1 MQVDGLTEKILDFWF
16 GESPAT
22 HDSVKRRSKNW
33 FSGVAEFD
41 QTIREVF
48 ASDVDRALSDRYQL
62 DAQDAR
68 HALALVLILDQFPRN
83 IFRRDPQA
91 FAGDRRALQIVRE
104 VIAAGTDRSLGAV
117 ECGFLFMPFQHCE
130 SLADQE
136 EGLERLAGLVQRA
149 ADWEMPYVESF
160 YKYAGLHCNVVREF
174 GRFPHRN
181 EILDRVCTP
190 AEQAYLDG
198 NGHRFGQ

>member
-1 MQVDGLTEKILDFWF
+1 MQADGLTEKILDFWF

-22 HDSVKRRSKNW
+22 HASVKRRSKNW
-33 FSGVAEFD
+33 FGGAAEFD
-41 QTIREVF
+41 QTIREIF
-48 ASDVDRALSDRYQL
+48 AADVDCALSEQCQL
-62 DAQDAR
+62 DVQDAR
-68 HALALVLILDQFPRN
+68 HALALVLLLDQFPRN
-83 IFRRDPQA
+83 IFRRDSQA
-91 FAGDRRALQIVRE
+91 FAGDQRALQIMRE
-104 VIAAGTDRSLGAV
+104 VITAGTDHLLGAV

-136 EGLERLAGLVQRA
+136 EGLERFAGLVQRA
-149 ADWEMPYVESF
+149 ADWEKPYVKGF
-160 YKYAGLHCNVVREF
+160 YKYAELHCNVVREF